1 MCTSVDCY
9 HYRCCH
15 KSYKPKNMGTS
26 FKNNFPNFSSLFL
39 KYSDCTLLN
48 TNFQEAHAT
57 SFLCYCIFNANTHI
71 TGIISYCTC

>member
-1 MCTSVDCY
+1 MLVILIYSIKFKTSIQMCTSVDCY

-26 FKNNFPNFSSLFL
+26 FKNNFPHFSSLFL

-48 TNFQEAHAT
+48 ANFQEAHAP
-57 SFLCYCIFNANTHI
+57 SFL
-71 TGIISYCTC
+71 

>member
-1 MCTSVDCY
+1 MLVILIYSRKLKTSIQMCTSVDCY

-39 KYSDCTLLN
+39 QV
-48 TNFQEAHAT
+48 F
-57 SFLCYCIFNANTHI
+57 
-71 TGIISYCTC
+71 